1 MTEEMNQIDV
11 QVPEVGDVVK
21 GIVSKVED
29 KHVNVD
35 IVNVKQPGIIPI
47 SELSSLHVE
56 KASDVVKDGDEL
68 ELKVTKVEDDA
79 LILSKRAVDAD
90 RAWEDLEK
98 KFETKEVFEAEVK
111 DVVKGGLV
119 VDIGVRGFIP
129 ASLVEAH
136 YVEDFTDYKGKT
148 LSLVVVEL
156 DREKNRVILSH
167 RAVVEQEQLDKKQ
180 DFLQKLAV
188 GSVIDGKVQRLTDFG
203 AFVDIGGIDG
213 LVHISQL
220 SHAHV
225 EKPSDVVE
233 EGQEVKVKVLAV
245 DRDNERISLS
255 IKETL
260 PGPWSQIGEKVKQGD
275 VLEGTVQ
282 RLVSFGAFV
291 EILPGVEGL
300 VHISQISHK
309 HIGTPQEVLEE
320 GQTVKVKVLDVN
332 EDEERISLS
341 IRELEENSEKQIE
354 EDYRQYQA
362 KEENTSGFQLG
373 DLIGDKLNKLK

>member
-1 MTEEMNQIDV
+1 MNQIDV

-21 GIVSKVED
+21 GIVSQVED

-56 KASDVVKDGDEL
+56 KASDVVKEGDEL

-180 DFLQKLAV
+180 DFLQKLEV
-188 GSVIDGKVQRLTDFG
+188 GSVIEGKVQRLTDFG

-332 EDEERISLS
+332 EEDERISLS
-341 IRELEENSEKQIE
+341 IRDLEENPDKQIE
-354 EDYRQYQA
+354 ENYRQYQA

>member
-136 YVEDFTDYKGKT
+136 YVEDFSDYKGKT

-180 DFLQKLAV
+180 DFLQKLEV

-233 EGQEVKVKVLAV
+233 EGQEVQVKVLAV

-309 HIGTPQEVLEE
+309 HIGTPHEVLEE

-341 IRELEENSEKQIE
+341 IRDLEENPEKQIE
-354 EDYRQYQA
+354 ENYRQYQA